1 MEYALYKM
9 MLSCMYMEVSEMS
22 IMIKIFLMAYLVIVV
37 LMTVLGVI
45 WAMSLIFAPDW
56 VKRKSLIKH

>member
-1 MEYALYKM
+1 
-9 MLSCMYMEVSEMS
+9 MEVSEMS

-37 LMTVLGVI
+37 LMTVLGI
-45 WAMSLIFAPDW
+45 LWAMSLIFAPDW